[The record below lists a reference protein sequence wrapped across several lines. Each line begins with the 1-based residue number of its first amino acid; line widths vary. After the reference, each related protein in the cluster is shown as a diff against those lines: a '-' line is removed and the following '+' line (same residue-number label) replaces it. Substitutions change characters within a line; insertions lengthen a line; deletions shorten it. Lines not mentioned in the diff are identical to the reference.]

1 MAQITISDSARA
13 KIEARQIERKA
24 IQDEQSKF
32 VKLKDKETIV
42 LQFDPE
48 KEAKY
53 TESDNPQFGTKSKRY
68 EYEVHD
74 PNQQRARIFSANL
87 DTSSQ
92 IDNMF
97 VEGYCTLKIRREGA
111 QGDKNT
117 KYFVTPAGA

>member
-1 MAQITISDSARA
+1 MAQIIISEKA
-13 KIEARQIERKA
+13 KQVIEARKNERKA

-48 KEAKY
+48 KEALFKE
-53 TESDNPQFGTKSKRY
+53 TENPQFGTKSKRY

-97 VEGYCTLKIRREGA
+97 VEGFCTLKIRREGA

-117 KYFVTPAGA
+117 KYFVTPAGG